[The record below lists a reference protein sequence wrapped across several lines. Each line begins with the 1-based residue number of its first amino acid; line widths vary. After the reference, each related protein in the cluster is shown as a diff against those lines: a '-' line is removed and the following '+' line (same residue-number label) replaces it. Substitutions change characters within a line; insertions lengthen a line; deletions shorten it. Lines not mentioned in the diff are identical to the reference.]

1 LRLAEIDRLRTE
13 LYRASPSLRTRT
25 LLHRARSVT
34 AEVQR
39 WSLRPGQLVIVDEA
53 SMAGTFELDT
63 LTEQARTAGAKVLL
77 VGDWAQLSPVSAGGA
92 FHLLATDRH
101 DAPQLHDVRRFRHE
115 SGKAPRRLTCAT
127 VAPTQLTRTPNTVAW
142 RAVTGSPCST

>member
-1 LRLAEIDRLRTE
+1 MRLAEIDRLRTE

-53 SMAGTFELDT
+53 SMAGTFELDA

-77 VGDWAQLSPVSAGGA
+77 VGDWAQLSPVSAGGRSTCSPRT
-92 FHLLATDRH
+92 ATTPRSCTTS
-101 DAPQLHDVRRFRHE
+101 AGSATRVGRRRV
-115 SGKAPRRLTCAT
+115 G
-127 VAPTQLTRTPNTVAW
+127 
-142 RAVTGSPCST
+142 